1 MRVHQLAGPAFVDG
15 TLRTE
20 ARLTR
25 TGPDGDGDVS
35 MGLAGSWA
43 AGAELVDGD
52 EPARYQGS
60 VDQVTTGRAAIFAGD
75 RPVRLPDHRDGWRWE
90 PYAVDGADVEAG
102 MAAHRA
108 HIAATVRP
116 ARTSWAPLAVMADAG
131 GYRDRPVA
139 PIGRRAAGRGLQD
152 PATLMPMTGDGPQ
165 IVIKGRREDWPD
177 GARMLTPRE
186 PGREPNRQTFW
197 FGAELD
203 PDGSQ
208 VWFRITSEAV
218 RRMREGDAVARGE
231 RLVDALLAWLTP
243 ARRLGPEVNRFQV
256 LVSDDGDTRLE
267 RYGGD

>member
-1 MRVHQLAGPAFVDG
+1 
-15 TLRTE
+15 
-20 ARLTR
+20 
-25 TGPDGDGDVS
+25 
-35 MGLAGSWA
+35 
-43 AGAELVDGD
+43 
-52 EPARYQGS
+52 
-60 VDQVTTGRAAIFAGD
+60 
-75 RPVRLPDHRDGWRWE
+75 
-90 PYAVDGADVEAG
+90 
-102 MAAHRA
+102 
-108 HIAATVRP
+108 
-116 ARTSWAPLAVMADAG
+116 MADAPSAPPKG
-131 GYRDRPVA
+131 GVTGVSFRSVMICHRVVVCPQASRPRVHIAPA

-165 IVIKGRREDWPD
+165 IVIKGRREDWPG
-177 GARMLTPRE
+177 GARTLTPRE

-197 FGAELD
+197 FGADLD

-218 RRMREGDAVARGE
+218 RRMREGDAVGRGE